1 MQDILQ
7 KMTPE
12 ERQAYM
18 ANVVQ
23 QKQHQEVMDA
33 IHAQDRQISQIIE
46 RCSNNNWLAS
56 FTSDVLGNF
65 TSVGILKIYASFRLL
80 PLYVYLFLFNFAIKN
95 KKIHHEQ
102 LQRICT

>member
-23 QKQHQEVMDA
+23 QKQHKEVMDA

-46 RCSNNNWLAS
+46 KGSNNNWLAS

-65 TSVGILKIYASFRLL
+65 TSIGILWLGSKLFKRL
-80 PLYVYLFLFNFAIKN
+80 
-95 KKIHHEQ
+95 
-102 LQRICT
+102 